1 MVGGSRERGV
11 GSMPVK
17 IVYLD
22 GGVIDQLILSGRF
35 REIFDLYQSQGVKF
49 VTSDTIWN
57 GELEAL
63 RGIGLR

>member
-1 MVGGSRERGV
+1 
-11 GSMPVK
+11 MPVK
-17 IVYLD
+17 IIYLD

-49 VTSDTIWN
+49 VKSDTIWN